1 MNSRFLLPAFVLLA
15 SVQAVATPG
24 GELGTLPRGNYQ
36 CGTPGLAGEQPVHLI
51 PELDFK
57 VVNGSS
63 YERDGVRGT
72 YLHTGDDVVFTSGM
86 MRGERF
92 QRIST
97 NMIRK
102 LGDDGQPSELR
113 CVRLGY

>member
-1 MNSRFLLPAFVLLA
+1 MQSRLSLAALALLTAAPAI
-15 SVQAVATPG
+15 ATPG
-24 GELGTLPRGNYQ
+24 GQLGTLPRGNYQ
-36 CGTPGLAGEQPVHLI
+36 CGTPGLAGERPVHLL

-63 YERDGVRGT
+63 YERDGERGT
-72 YLHTGDDVVFTSGM
+72 YLHTGDSVVFTTGT

-92 QRIST
+92 LRISE

-102 LGDDGQPSELR
+102 LGEDGQPAELR